1 MDHEAV
7 AAFVFLRAEPRP
19 QVLVGIRRPEFNDRH
34 PGVVSVPTI
43 RIPHELALQ
52 LACLASAGLPGL
64 SGLPGLLGADGR
76 GRGHRRAF
84 GLPRAT
90 TTVEGLLVET
100 VLAKKLRMG
109 DALESG
115 LVSGECFVH
124 CVLRGDVEDP
134 TGRDGS
140 VEPTFMVALVARIHS
155 GPDVFPVSTASYSA
169 LSWADPEEF
178 VTAWRTRDGQ
188 RLFPDASPLE
198 VCIRGLCVQ
207 AAVRV
212 LERENA
218 DVA

>member
-7 AAFVFLRAEPRP
+7 AAFVFLSEGPRP
-19 QVLVGIRRPEFNDRH
+19 RILVGIRRPEHNDRH

-43 RIPHELALQ
+43 RIPRELALQ
-52 LACLASAGLPGL
+52 LACLDSVGIPGIAGTEGNGP
-64 SGLPGLLGADGR
+64 
-76 GRGHRRAF
+76 HRAF
-84 GLPRAT
+84 GVARAT

-100 VLAKKLRMG
+100 VLAKKLGMG
-109 DALESG
+109 EALESG
-115 LVSGECFVH
+115 MVSGECFVH
-124 CVLRGDVEDP
+124 SALQGDVEDP

-140 VEPTFMVALVARIHS
+140 VEPTCMVALLAQIHV
-155 GPDVFPVSTASYSA
+155 GVEAFPVSTSSYSA
-169 LSWADPEEF
+169 LSWAEPDEF
-178 VTAWRTRDGQ
+178 RTAWRTRDGQ

-212 LERENA
+212 LERVSA

>member
-7 AAFVFLRAEPRP
+7 AAFVFLRADPRLR
-19 QVLVGIRRPEFNDRH
+19 VLVGIRSPESNDRH

-43 RIPHELALQ
+43 RIPRELAWQ
-52 LACLASAGLPGL
+52 LAHRVPGRFAEF
-64 SGLPGLLGADGR
+64 ADDGWA
-76 GRGHRRAF
+76 RRRSF
-84 GLPRAT
+84 GVARST
-90 TTVEGLLVET
+90 TTLEGLLVET

-115 LVSGECFVH
+115 LIVGECFVH
-124 CVLRGDVEDP
+124 CVLRGEVEDP

-155 GPDVFPVSTASYSA
+155 GFDLLPTSSASYSA
-169 LSWADPEEF
+169 LSWVDPKEF

-212 LERENA
+212 LDRENA

>member
-1 MDHEAV
+1 MDREAV
-7 AAFVFLRAEPRP
+7 AAFVFLSEGPRP
-19 QVLVGIRRPEFNDRH
+19 RILVGIRRPEYNDRH

-43 RIPHELALQ
+43 RIPRELALQ
-52 LACLASAGLPGL
+52 LACLATVGLPGL
-64 SGLPGLLGADGR
+64 AGSEGNGP
-76 GRGHRRAF
+76 HRAF
-84 GLPRAT
+84 GVSRAT

-109 DALESG
+109 EALESG

-140 VEPTFMVALVARIHS
+140 VEPTFMVALVAQLHS
-155 GPDVFPVSTASYSA
+155 GLEAFPVSTSSYSA
-169 LSWADPEEF
+169 LSWAEPEEF
-178 VTAWRTRDGQ
+178 RTAWRTRDGQ

-212 LERENA
+212 LERVNA

>member
-19 QVLVGIRRPEFNDRH
+19 QVLVGIRRPECNDRH

-43 RIPHELALQ
+43 RIPRELALQ
-52 LACLASAGLPGL
+52 LACLVPVGLPGL
-64 SGLPGLLGADGR
+64 AHADGNGTAR
-76 GRGHRRAF
+76 GF
-84 GLPRAT
+84 GVSRAT
-90 TTVEGLLVET
+90 TTLEGLLVET

-140 VEPTFMVALVARIHS
+140 IEPTFMVALVARIHS
-155 GPDVFPVSTASYSA
+155 GTEAFPVSSASYSA
-169 LSWADPEEF
+169 LSWVDPEEF

-212 LERENA
+212 LEWENA